1 MGLRLLGM
9 HHMRIGTGM
18 GTGRLKGTASFYVL
32 SAKGTR
38 KPRSVQWVFFRREV
52 PSAPGAL
59 LVTWVE
65 LTVR

>member
-18 GTGRLKGTASFYVL
+18 GTGRLKGAASFYPQRGP
-32 SAKGTR
+32 ANRDPYGGY
-38 KPRSVQWVFFRREV
+38 FFRREV

>member
-9 HHMRIGTGM
+9 HMRIGTGM

-38 KPRSVQWVFFRREV
+38 NRDPYSGYFFAARCPRPQV
-52 PSAPGAL
+52 PC
-59 LVTWVE
+59 W
-65 LTVR
+65 